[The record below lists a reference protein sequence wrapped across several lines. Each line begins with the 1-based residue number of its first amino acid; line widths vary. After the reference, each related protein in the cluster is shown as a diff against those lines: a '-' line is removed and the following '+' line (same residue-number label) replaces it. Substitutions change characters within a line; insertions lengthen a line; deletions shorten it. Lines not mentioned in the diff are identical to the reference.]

1 MAKYVC
7 QYRARVAFLYRS
19 LSQSSLNVTRP
30 IPPTIARPSYHPPAS
45 FITLT
50 TEEL

>member
-7 QYRARVAFLYRS
+7 RYRARVASLYRS
-19 LSQSSLNVTRP
+19 FSQLSLNTTRP
-30 IPPTIARPSYHPPAS
+30 IPPTLARPSYHPPAS